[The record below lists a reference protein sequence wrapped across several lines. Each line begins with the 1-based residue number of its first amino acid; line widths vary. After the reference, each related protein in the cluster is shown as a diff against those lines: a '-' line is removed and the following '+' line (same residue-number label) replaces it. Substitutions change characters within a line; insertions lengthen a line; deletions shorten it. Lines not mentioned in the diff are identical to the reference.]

1 MDALSPVIVFLL
13 GVILRLGLPL
23 AVTALFVWL
32 LRTLD
37 AHWQADAREARRRA
51 LAPAMVSG
59 RAPCWVI
66 NNCSAERRATCPIYG
81 HAEVL
86 CWQYFRDGQGS
97 LRDACLGCE
106 VFRNAP
112 IPAQA

>member
-1 MDALSPVIVFLL
+1 MDALISVLVFLL
-13 GVILRLGLPL
+13 GVLVRLVLPL
-23 AVTALFVWL
+23 TVTALFVWL

-51 LAPAMVSG
+51 IAPATATPRV
-59 RAPCWVI
+59 PCWVI
-66 NNCSAERRATCPIYG
+66 NNCSAERRAVCPIYG
-81 HAEVL
+81 NAEVI

-97 LRDACLGCE
+97 LRDDCLSCD

-112 IPAQA
+112 MPVQA